1 MLAVLKYLQDNYRTT
16 TLNETAALFHY
27 DPSYLG
33 KQIKAYT
40 GKNYTA
46 LIRELRIEMAKRLLR
61 STDDPMGEIAELA
74 GFDRLSHFRCPEE
87 P

>member
-1 MLAVLKYLQDNYRTT
+1 MIVETSDSCVNLTNVYS
-16 TLNETAALFHY
+16 LNETAALFHY

-46 LIRELRIEMAKRLLR
+46 LIREKTPLSSVDFELLR
-61 STDDPMGEIAELA
+61 QKPQFMAFSAEKRREMF
-74 GFDRLSHFRCPEE
+74 GR
-87 P
+87 